1 MKSDPRFYDMHMSS
15 ISEKQGFQNEIKS
28 LFRESFPY
36 MAKIMKWYNNFLN
49 YDIWPLVLVTS
60 FIGAWSRFEPK
71 ILISF

>member
-36 MAKIMKWYNNFLN
+36 MGKIMKWYNNFLN
-49 YDIWPLVLVTS
+49 
-60 FIGAWSRFEPK
+60 
-71 ILISF
+71 

>member
-15 ISEKQGFQNEIKS
+15 TSEKQGFQNEIKS

-36 MAKIMKWYNNFLN
+36 MGKIMKWYNNFLN